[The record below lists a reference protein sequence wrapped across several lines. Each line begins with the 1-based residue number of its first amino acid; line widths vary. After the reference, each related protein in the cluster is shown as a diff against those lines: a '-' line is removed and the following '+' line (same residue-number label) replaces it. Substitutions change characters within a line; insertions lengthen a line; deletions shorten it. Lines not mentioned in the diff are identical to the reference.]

1 MVGASRT
8 SSVPGNGIRRR
19 HARRRILPSFGALR
33 GDNTPTAALR
43 CLRMITRWTSSYTML
58 LELFGGRRKKGTA
71 SLLLLLVW
79 CLRLAGVR
87 TLCMGAP
94 GGLYRPTPR
103 GYNGNLTGRGAQPS
117 VTTLAGF
124 CADCW
129 GPPTGGSRRLP
140 TPWQQAGPTAK
151 GLVDGWLLLPQPDD
165 EGFVEVSVA
174 TVPPSGG
181 RSL

>member
-1 MVGASRT
+1 
-8 SSVPGNGIRRR
+8 
-19 HARRRILPSFGALR
+19 
-33 GDNTPTAALR
+33 
-43 CLRMITRWTSSYTML
+43 ML

-79 CLRLAGVR
+79 CLKLAGGP

-103 GYNGNLTGRGAQPS
+103 GYNGNPAGRGAQLS

-129 GPPTGGSRRLP
+129 GPPAGGSRRLP
-140 TPWQQAGPTAK
+140 TPWQQEGPTAK
-151 GLVDGWLLLPQPDD
+151 GLVDGWSLLTHPDD
-165 EGFVEVSVA
+165 EGFVEVGVA

-181 RSL
+181 WSL